1 MSAADDRGTVLR
13 PGVPAPRR
21 HRDTDPVQMTCH
33 GAGSPPLPV
42 LARVQ
47 HVFCGAAEGAVWP
60 MLRRELRA
68 GTVTAGDLVL
78 LRIGRGTAERWTELA
93 VAGARP

>member
-1 MSAADDRGTVLR
+1 MSAMDDRGTVAA
-13 PGVPAPRR
+13 PEVPAPRGNS
-21 HRDTDPVQMTCH
+21 DSDPVRVTCE

-47 HVFCGAAEGAVWP
+47 HVFCGPVPGAVWP

-68 GTVTAGDLVL
+68 GTVTAGELVL
-78 LRIGRGTAERWTELA
+78 LRVGRGAGERWTELA
-93 VAGARP
+93 VSDREY

>member
-1 MSAADDRGTVLR
+1 MDDHSTVAAPR
-13 PGVPAPRR
+13 VPAQRR
-21 HRDTDPVQMTCH
+21 HRDTVSVQVTCE

-47 HVFCGAAEGAVWP
+47 HVFCGPVAAEVWP

-68 GTVTAGDLVL
+68 GSITAGDLVL
-78 LRIGRGTAERWTELA
+78 LRIGRGPEETWRELS
-93 VAGARP
+93 VAG